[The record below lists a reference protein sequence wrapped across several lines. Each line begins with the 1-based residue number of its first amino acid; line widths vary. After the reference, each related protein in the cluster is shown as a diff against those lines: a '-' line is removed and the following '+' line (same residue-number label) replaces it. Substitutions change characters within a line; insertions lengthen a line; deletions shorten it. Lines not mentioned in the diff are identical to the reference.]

1 MLCGYVK
8 YTHSIGISILH
19 KHCTIKFEL
28 FTCQL
33 VIYKVLTLVYST
45 SGLL

>member
-19 KHCTIKFEL
+19 KNINIA
-28 FTCQL
+28 QL
-33 VIYKVLTLVYST
+33 SLNYSHVN
-45 SGLL
+45 